1 MSVTIFLGSD
11 SDFEIIKEG
20 LDILKEFGVP
30 FNLEVTSAHRT
41 PERTAKLIKE
51 AEKSGT
57 KVFLAV
63 AGKAAHLP
71 GVVAS
76 QTVLPV
82 IGVPVESP
90 ALAGLDALLSM
101 VQMPKGIPVA
111 TVALGKAGGAN
122 AALLAISIL
131 ALSDG
136 ELGKKLVSYRQKMA
150 EKVED
155 SSRRLKEKI

>member
-11 SDFEIIKEG
+11 SDFEVIKEG

-30 FNLEVTSAHRT
+30 FNLEVTSAHRS
-41 PERTAKLIKE
+41 PERTVRLIKE
-51 AEKSGT
+51 AEASGT
-57 KVFLAV
+57 KLFIAV

-76 QTVLPV
+76 HTILPV
-82 IGVPVESP
+82 IGVPVESQ
-90 ALAGLDALLSM
+90 ALAGLDALLSI

-122 AALLAISIL
+122 AALLAISML
-131 ALSDG
+131 AISDG
-136 ELGKKLVSYRQKMA
+136 NLAEKLKAYRQKMA
-150 EKVED
+150 EKVEE
-155 SSRRLKEKI
+155 SSRRLKEKL